1 MIAVEGFNEEG
12 GVRKRANVKLNAQ
25 QPVVPPE
32 MLETARN
39 SVFETRP
46 KKTYRC
52 RVCGADGAT
61 EQSEMLCWVCRRLKI
76 SAWRE
81 IEQQVPLSE

>member
-1 MIAVEGFNEEG
+1 MK
-12 GVRKRANVKLNAQ
+12 RKSVPKQSPQ
-25 QPVVPPE
+25 QPPESSVVSPE
-32 MLETARN
+32 ILDSAKYYVTD
-39 SVFETRP
+39 TRP
-46 KKTYRC
+46 KKTYKC

-81 IEQQVPLSE
+81 VDQQIQASE

>member
-1 MIAVEGFNEEG
+1 M
-12 GVRKRANVKLNAQ
+12 RKRANLKVNTQ

-32 MLETARN
+32 FLETARN
-39 SVFETRP
+39 SVFETKA

>member
-1 MIAVEGFNEEG
+1 MK
-12 GVRKRANVKLNAQ
+12 KRATVKLTSQ

-32 MLETARN
+32 LLESAK
-39 SVFETRP
+39 SGAVDAKL
-46 KKTYRC
+46 KKSLRC
-52 RVCGADGAT
+52 RVCGAEGAT

-81 IEQQVPLSE
+81 IEQQVPMAE

>member
-1 MIAVEGFNEEG
+1 MK
-12 GVRKRANVKLNAQ
+12 KRANVKVGAA

-32 MLETARN
+32 LLETAKMA
-39 SVFETRP
+39 VADP
-46 KKTYRC
+46 KPRKTFRC
-52 RVCGADGAT
+52 RVCGSEGAT

-81 IEQQVPLSE
+81 IEQQVPMSE

>member
-1 MIAVEGFNEEG
+1 MKKRT
-12 GVRKRANVKLNAQ
+12 GVKVTSQ

-32 MLETARN
+32 LLESARMAALD
-39 SVFETRP
+39 SKP

-52 RVCGADGAT
+52 RVCSADGAT

-81 IEQQVPLSE
+81 IEQQVPMSE

>member
-1 MIAVEGFNEEG
+1 M
-12 GVRKRANVKLNAQ
+12 GVKRKAKAAPVVTQ
-25 QPVVPPE
+25 PTEPPVVPPE
-32 MLETARN
+32 LLE
-39 SVFETRP
+39 SVRMAVLDP
-46 KKTYRC
+46 KLKKTGRC

-81 IEQQVPLSE
+81 IEQQVPMSE

>member
-1 MIAVEGFNEEG
+1 M
-12 GVRKRANVKLNAQ
+12 RKRSSVKIN
-25 QPVVPPE
+25 PPGPTVPPDL
-32 MLETARN
+32 LEAARKA
-39 SVFETRP
+39 VVEEKP

-52 RVCGADGAT
+52 RVCGSDGAT

-81 IEQQVPLSE
+81 IEQQAPMSE

>member
-1 MIAVEGFNEEG
+1 MKKKAPAKV
-12 GVRKRANVKLNAQ
+12 ALQ

-32 MLETARN
+32 LLDSAKLAA
-39 SVFETRP
+39 FDP
-46 KKTYRC
+46 KLRKTHRC
-52 RVCGADGAT
+52 CVCGAEGAT

-81 IEQQVPLSE
+81 SEQQAPAAE